1 MQRSINSFFQRKR
14 KVVALITC
22 FQFFSTIEPKFNLV
36 LALLVFSEATLSLI
50 PSRRDGGVSEEATN
64 DGRKEV
70 VEAKTGQ
77 AAAPLSTGSCSCEPS
92 LSVLRRLKTR
102 CSSSMISYRL
112 HGLALAYVHSEIPVD
127 SLRPLQAVG
136 C

>member
-36 LALLVFSEATLSLI
+36 LALLVFSEKPLSFI
-50 PSRRDGGVSEEATN
+50 PSSRDGGISEEATG
-64 DGRKEV
+64 DGRKDV
-70 VEAKTGQ
+70 VEVKTGQ

-92 LSVLRRLKTR
+92 VSALRRLKTR
-102 CSSSMISYRL
+102 CRTSMC
-112 HGLALAYVHSEIPVD
+112 V
-127 SLRPLQAVG
+127 
-136 C
+136 